1 MLYLQKPAIKS
12 PRQIQHYKTL
22 HQLKVSNLNLS
33 FLLLFISFF
42 SLSQNKNDVMN
53 NDVRNEIINGLIGTW
68 ILKEKLDSDYNSNIK
83 FTKFIAIDLDQISFL
98 NDSKVIISRIDLKNN
113 KFTTTS
119 FSAFPSL
126 QIDKEIWYFS
136 VRKVNG
142 QQRLRL
148 IKQVD
153 KNGNLVG
160 RIDDRGSIINRK
172 ARKKAL
178 KKEIYTYYIKK

>member
-1 MLYLQKPAIKS
+1 MKIL
-12 PRQIQHYKTL
+12 
-22 HQLKVSNLNLS
+22 NLTLS

-42 SLSQNKNDVMN
+42 SSSQTK
-53 NDVRNEIINGLIGTW
+53 NDVRNEMINGLIGTW
-68 ILKEKLDSDYNSNIK
+68 ILKEKLDSDDHSTIK
-83 FTKFIAIDLDQISFL
+83 FTKFIEIDRDQINFL
-98 NDSKVIISRIDLKNN
+98 NDSKEIISRIDLKNN
-113 KFTTTS
+113 PFTNTS

-126 QIDKEIWYFS
+126 QIEKEIWYFS

-148 IKQVD
+148 IKQID

-160 RIDDRGSIINRK
+160 RIDDRAAIINKK